1 MTSLFEES
9 AATPVTFEA
18 ALAELQQ
25 IAARLEDGGDGLEA
39 SLKEFEHGVRLLRLC
54 YQLLENAEQK
64 IEQLVKFSETG
75 EAVLTPF
82 DATATA
88 GQPAGKR
95 RSPRKSANTDDSV

>member
-1 MTSLFEES
+1 MTSPSEEP
-9 AATPVTFEA
+9 AAVPVTFEA
-18 ALAELQQ
+18 ALAELQE

-39 SLKEFEHGVRLLRLC
+39 SLKEFERGVRLLRVC
-54 YQLLENAEQK
+54 YQLLEGAEQK

-75 EAVLTPF
+75 EAALTPF

-95 RSPRKSANTDDSV
+95 RTTRRSAATDDPV